1 MNYMKYSMKGSFF
14 MKCLCFS
21 DSHGRSA
28 GMHRALSLHPDAQVV
43 FFLGDGLSDFE
54 ELIYDRSRMWIAV
67 RGNCDI
73 SGILG
78 DIMVKKTDSI
88 TLMGHRIFL
97 THGDLYGVKYGLD
110 GIERLAVDHNAD
122 IVLFGHTHQKL
133 EKYIPTEE
141 GGFYLFNP
149 GSVGGGFGSKPSYGV
164 INLTEEGILLSHG
177 LL

>member
-1 MNYMKYSMKGSFF
+1 
-14 MKCLCFS
+14 MKCLVFS
-21 DSHGRSA
+21 DSHGTSL
-28 GMHRALSLHPDAQVV
+28 GMKRALRMHPDAEVV

-54 ELIYDRSRMWIAV
+54 ELIYDRSRAYIAV
-67 RGNCDI
+67 RGNWDVN
-73 SGILG
+73 GILG
-78 DIMVKKTDSI
+78 DQMIKKIDSI
-88 TLMGHRIFL
+88 TLMGYRVFL

-149 GSVGGGFGSKPSYGV
+149 GSVGGGFGIRPSYGV
-164 INLTEEGILLSHG
+164 INITEGGILLSHG